1 MAQEFIENL
10 NFELLLKAT
19 ALDPRFKLMK
29 MVEDKEG
36 REKVFDKIE
45 EELNALSQKKTVTTK
60 KDENVVKVKKPKL
73 CLDFDESDEE
83 DEQNE
88 NSVKRELAA
97 YRSETVLGRD
107 EDPLLW

>member
-1 MAQEFIENL
+1 M
-10 NFELLLKAT
+10 
-19 ALDPRFKLMK
+19 
-29 MVEDKEG
+29 
-36 REKVFDKIE
+36 FDKIE
-45 EELNALSQKKTVTTK
+45 EELKALSQKKTVTTK

-97 YRSETVLGRD
+97 YRSETVLGVWDWMRI
-107 EDPLLW
+107 LSYSCCNLIL